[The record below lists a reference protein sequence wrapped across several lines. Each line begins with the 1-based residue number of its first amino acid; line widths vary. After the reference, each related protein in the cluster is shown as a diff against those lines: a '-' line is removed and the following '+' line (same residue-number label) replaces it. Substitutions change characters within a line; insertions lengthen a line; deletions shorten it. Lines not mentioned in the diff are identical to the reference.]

1 MATLS
6 GASGTP
12 TSITLTVSGMSS
24 TTTYKRKYEYILAG
38 QVMATVTDSTA
49 GTTTASRIITGLT
62 PDTLYICRVRIYN
75 SSTGALVAETNS
87 ISVRTLAQSTSQA
100 TVSILNFL
108 DNLTQLASGSFK
120 GDIGDTFYISAVGT
134 QYQTYSQQYHF
145 LYFRLS
151 SQNYSTEHDASYPV
165 RLRHDRQFVLPVHV
179 RHAVP
184 DVFAG
189 V

>member
-1 MATLS
+1 MATLT

-49 GTTTASRIITGLT
+49 GTTTAHRVITGLT

-87 ISVRTLAQSTSQA
+87 ISVRTLS
-100 TVSILNFL
+100 
-108 DNLTQLASGSFK
+108 AS
-120 GDIGDTFYISAVGT
+120 SA
-134 QYQTYSQQYHF
+134 
-145 LYFRLS
+145 
-151 SQNYSTEHDASYPV
+151 
-165 RLRHDRQFVLPVHV
+165 
-179 RHAVP
+179 
-184 DVFAG
+184 
-189 V
+189 